1 MDEKKIIFVLQE
13 MSIAQ
18 AGSSGKRDEG
28 RQKSAGQRPAR
39 QRSVVRPLSLS
50 SL

>member
-28 RQKSAGQRPAR
+28 RQKSVACENPIPNRFAMGFSP
-39 QRSVVRPLSLS
+39 
-50 SL
+50 